1 MQKILIV
8 DDDITLR
15 AALTRYLK
23 DRGFLVHSAT
33 SGVEGFESFIQ
44 DPPDL
49 IVSDVV
55 MPEMDGFELCARVR
69 ESGTGR
75 LIPFIF
81 LSGRCDLEDR
91 IQGHSIG
98 ADDYLVK
105 PFHPRELIA
114 KIEAQLARAGRI
126 HSEITRALKQPSD
139 ELASAQPQVPLPLTP
154 AEEKVFWEVI
164 QGFTN
169 KKIGDRLFLSP
180 RTVQTHLSNIL
191 SKLSLENR
199 SQLIRYAFENGYQPP
214 RSMSAIENEEATP
227 TAEEATPTAE
237 EATPTAE
244 EATPTASATTATVRT
259 TTVRTTA
266 TIATANQYSTAS
278 RRNGRQIP

>member
-8 DDDITLR
+8 DDDNTLR

-23 DRGFLVHSAT
+23 DRGFVVHNAA
-33 SGVEGFESFIQ
+33 SGVEGFESFVEHT
-44 DPPDL
+44 PDL

-55 MPEMDGFELCARVR
+55 MPEMDGFDLCVKVR
-69 ESGTGR
+69 EAELGQ
-75 LIPFIF
+75 LVPFIF

-114 KIEAQLARAGRI
+114 KIEAQLARASRI
-126 HSEITRALKQPSD
+126 HSEIKRAQQP
-139 ELASAQPQVPLPLTP
+139 EVAQTQPQVPLPLTP
-154 AEEKVFWEVI
+154 AEEKVFWEVV

-169 KKIGDRLFLSP
+169 KKIGDRLFISP

-199 SQLIRYAFENGYQPP
+199 SQLIRYAFENGHSPP
-214 RSMSAIENEEATP
+214 QKAPQTEDSQTEDPQKEKPSKTYAQKSSGQRSNSPNANNQ
-227 TAEEATPTAE
+227 
-237 EATPTAE
+237 
-244 EATPTASATTATVRT
+244 
-259 TTVRTTA
+259 
-266 TIATANQYSTAS
+266 TIPAKK
-278 RRNGRQIP
+278 

>member
-8 DDDITLR
+8 DDDSTLR
-15 AALTRYLK
+15 AALTRYLQ
-23 DRGFLVHSAT
+23 DRGFAVRNAI
-33 SGVEGFESFIQ
+33 SGLEGFHSFVE
-44 DPPDL
+44 DVPDL

-55 MPEMDGFELCARVR
+55 MPEMDGFELCTKVR
-69 ESGTGR
+69 NTELGQ
-75 LIPFIF
+75 LVPFIF

-126 HSEITRALKQPSD
+126 SAEIKRVRQQPTAPVAV
-139 ELASAQPQVPLPLTP
+139 ERPPLPLTP

-164 QGFTN
+164 QGHTN
-169 KKIGDRLFLSP
+169 KKIGDHLFISP

-191 SKLSLENR
+191 SKLSVKNR
-199 SQLIRYAFENGYQPP
+199 SQLIRYAFENGYMPP
-214 RSMSAIENEEATP
+214 NR
-227 TAEEATPTAE
+227 
-237 EATPTAE
+237 
-244 EATPTASATTATVRT
+244 ASGS
-259 TTVRTTA
+259 
-266 TIATANQYSTAS
+266 ANQPVSQS
-278 RRNGRQIP
+278 SGESVSEQS

>member
-8 DDDITLR
+8 DDDATLR

-23 DRGFLVHSAT
+23 DRGFVVRNAA
-33 SGVEGFESFIQ
+33 SGREGLNSFVEEV
-44 DPPDL
+44 PDL

-55 MPEMDGFELCARVR
+55 MPEMDGFELCSRVR
-69 ESGTGR
+69 ESGSGQ
-75 LIPFIF
+75 LVPFIF

-114 KIEAQLARAGRI
+114 KIEAQLARADRI
-126 HSEITRALKQPSD
+126 HSEIQRVSQQLGAIKQQAP
-139 ELASAQPQVPLPLTP
+139 EPLPLTP

-169 KKIGDRLFLSP
+169 KKIGDRLFISP

-199 SQLIRYAFENGYQPP
+199 SQLIRYAFENGHKPP
-214 RSMSAIENEEATP
+214 QDESASPQAAQDTDNEQGSRAQGKKVKHAAEA
-227 TAEEATPTAE
+227 
-237 EATPTAE
+237 
-244 EATPTASATTATVRT
+244 S
-259 TTVRTTA
+259 
-266 TIATANQYSTAS
+266 
-278 RRNGRQIP
+278 

>member
-8 DDDITLR
+8 DDDSTLR

-23 DRGFLVHSAT
+23 DRGFSVCNAS
-33 SGVEGFESFIQ
+33 SGREGFDSFTQ
-44 DPPDL
+44 ETPDL

-55 MPEMDGFELCARVR
+55 MPEMDGFELCTRVR
-69 ESGTGR
+69 ESGSGR
-75 LIPFIF
+75 LVPFIF

-114 KIEAQLARAGRI
+114 KIEAQLARASRI
-126 HSEITRALKQPSD
+126 HSEIKRALKQPSD
-139 ELASAQPQVPLPLTP
+139 EQVPIEPKEPLPLTP
-154 AEEKVFWEVI
+154 AEEKVFWEVV

-169 KKIGDRLFLSP
+169 KKIGDRLFISP

-199 SQLIRYAFENGYQPP
+199 SQLIRYAFENGYRPEQ
-214 RSMSAIENEEATP
+214 SEGSSASSS
-227 TAEEATPTAE
+227 
-237 EATPTAE
+237 
-244 EATPTASATTATVRT
+244 ASSSVSESVSKGKA
-259 TTVRTTA
+259 
-266 TIATANQYSTAS
+266 
-278 RRNGRQIP
+278 

>member
-8 DDDITLR
+8 DDDSTLR

-23 DRGFLVHSAT
+23 DRGFAVRSAA
-33 SGVEGFESFIQ
+33 SGVEGFDSFLRE
-44 DPPDL
+44 PPDL

-55 MPEMDGFELCARVR
+55 MPEMDGYELCGKVR
-69 ESGTGR
+69 ETDIGQ
-75 LIPFIF
+75 IVPFIF

-114 KIEAQLARAGRI
+114 KIEAQLARASRI
-126 HSEITRALKQPSD
+126 RSEIEKALLQPG
-139 ELASAQPQVPLPLTP
+139 SAQIASHPRTPLPLTP

-169 KKIGDRLFLSP
+169 KKIGDRLFISP

-199 SQLIRYAFENGYQPP
+199 SQLIRYAFENGHNPP
-214 RSMSAIENEEATP
+214 LAISQSPEVGAKR
-227 TAEEATPTAE
+227 ARHK
-237 EATPTAE
+237 
-244 EATPTASATTATVRT
+244 TTK
-259 TTVRTTA
+259 
-266 TIATANQYSTAS
+266 S
-278 RRNGRQIP
+278 

>member
-8 DDDITLR
+8 DDDATLR

-23 DRGFLVHSAT
+23 DRGFVVRNAS
-33 SGVEGFESFIQ
+33 SGREGFDSFTQ
-44 DPPDL
+44 DTPDL

-55 MPEMDGFELCARVR
+55 MPEMDGFELCSRVR
-69 ESGTGR
+69 ESGSGQ

-114 KIEAQLARAGRI
+114 KIEAQLARAKRI
-126 HSEITRALKQPSD
+126 HSEIQRVSKQLKPDPQR
-139 ELASAQPQVPLPLTP
+139 QPQAPLPLTP

-169 KKIGDRLFLSP
+169 KKIGDRLFISP

-199 SQLIRYAFENGYQPP
+199 SQLIRYAFENGHQPP
-214 RSMSAIENEEATP
+214 QTSQPPSPSQQNKADKNGTDTVGNPEDGNDTDLDS
-227 TAEEATPTAE
+227 TV
-237 EATPTAE
+237 
-244 EATPTASATTATVRT
+244 PTAS
-259 TTVRTTA
+259 
-266 TIATANQYSTAS
+266 QSPPS
-278 RRNGRQIP
+278 K

>member
-8 DDDITLR
+8 DDDNTLR

-23 DRGFLVHSAT
+23 DRGFVVHNAA
-33 SGVEGFESFIQ
+33 SGVEGFESFVEHT
-44 DPPDL
+44 PDL

-55 MPEMDGFELCARVR
+55 MPEMNGFDLCVKVR
-69 ESGTGR
+69 EAELGQ
-75 LIPFIF
+75 LVPFIF

-114 KIEAQLARAGRI
+114 KIEAQLARANRI
-126 HSEITRALKQPSD
+126 HSEIKRAQQQP
-139 ELASAQPQVPLPLTP
+139 EAAQNQPQVPLPLTP
-154 AEEKVFWEVI
+154 AEEKVFWEVV

-169 KKIGDRLFLSP
+169 KKIGDRLFISP

-199 SQLIRYAFENGYQPP
+199 SQLIRYAFENGHNPP
-214 RSMSAIENEEATP
+214 QKDQQEEALSKP
-227 TAEEATPTAE
+227 YAQKSNGQKSGSQKSNGQKSNGQRSKSPE
-237 EATPTAE
+237 
-244 EATPTASATTATVRT
+244 SSSQ
-259 TTVRTTA
+259 
-266 TIATANQYSTAS
+266 TIPAKK
-278 RRNGRQIP
+278 

>member
-8 DDDITLR
+8 DDDSTLR

-23 DRGFLVHSAT
+23 DRGFIVRNAA
-33 SGVEGFESFIQ
+33 SGTEGFHSFTE

-55 MPEMDGFELCARVR
+55 MPEMDGFELCSKVR
-69 ESGTGR
+69 DTGPGQ
-75 LIPFIF
+75 IVPFIF

-114 KIEAQLARAGRI
+114 KIEAQLARASRI
-126 HSEITRALKQPSD
+126 NSEIERALKQP
-139 ELASAQPQVPLPLTP
+139 AMTQPVSRPQTPLPLTP

-164 QGFTN
+164 QGYTN
-169 KKIGDRLFLSP
+169 KKIGDRLFISP

-199 SQLIRYAFENGYQPP
+199 SQLIRYAFENGHKPP
-214 RSMSAIENEEATP
+214 EK
-227 TAEEATPTAE
+227 
-237 EATPTAE
+237 
-244 EATPTASATTATVRT
+244 ASK
-259 TTVRTTA
+259 
-266 TIATANQYSTAS
+266 
-278 RRNGRQIP
+278 

>member
-8 DDDITLR
+8 DDDATLR

-23 DRGFLVHSAT
+23 DRGFAVRNAS
-33 SGVEGFESFIQ
+33 SGREGFDSFTEET
-44 DPPDL
+44 PDL

-55 MPEMDGFELCARVR
+55 MPEMDGFELCTRVR
-69 ESGTGR
+69 ESGSGQ
-75 LIPFIF
+75 LVPFIF

-114 KIEAQLARAGRI
+114 KIEAQLARARRI
-126 HSEITRALKQPSD
+126 HSEIQRVSQQAPTPPER
-139 ELASAQPQVPLPLTP
+139 EPQVPLPLTP

-169 KKIGDRLFLSP
+169 KKIGDRLFISP

-199 SQLIRYAFENGYQPP
+199 SQLIRYAFENGHKPPQQISQNASQPRP
-214 RSMSAIENEEATP
+214 SQKTLPKAQRSAQGEAG
-227 TAEEATPTAE
+227 
-237 EATPTAE
+237 
-244 EATPTASATTATVRT
+244 S
-259 TTVRTTA
+259 
-266 TIATANQYSTAS
+266 TANAPQTK
-278 RRNGRQIP
+278 

>member
-8 DDDITLR
+8 DDDSTLR

-23 DRGFLVHSAT
+23 DRGFLVRNAS
-33 SGVEGFESFIQ
+33 SGREGFDSFTQ
-44 DPPDL
+44 ETPDL

-55 MPEMDGFELCARVR
+55 MPEMDGFELCTRVR
-69 ESGTGR
+69 ESGSGR
-75 LIPFIF
+75 LVPFIF

-114 KIEAQLARAGRI
+114 KIEAQLARASRI
-126 HSEITRALKQPSD
+126 HSEIKRALKQPSAGQIPL
-139 ELASAQPQVPLPLTP
+139 EPKGPLPLTP
-154 AEEKVFWEVI
+154 AEEKVFWEVV

-169 KKIGDRLFLSP
+169 KKIGDRLFISP

-199 SQLIRYAFENGYQPP
+199 SQLIRYAFENGYRPEQ
-214 RSMSAIENEEATP
+214 SEGSSDSSSAKS
-227 TAEEATPTAE
+227 
-237 EATPTAE
+237 
-244 EATPTASATTATVRT
+244 SAKSSADESVSKGK
-259 TTVRTTA
+259 A
-266 TIATANQYSTAS
+266 
-278 RRNGRQIP
+278 

>member
-8 DDDITLR
+8 DDDATLR

-23 DRGFLVHSAT
+23 DRGFVVRNAA
-33 SGVEGFESFIQ
+33 SGREGFDSFIEET
-44 DPPDL
+44 PDL

-55 MPEMDGFELCARVR
+55 MPEMDGFELCTRVR
-69 ESGTGR
+69 DSGSGQ
-75 LIPFIF
+75 LVPFIF

-114 KIEAQLARAGRI
+114 KIEAQLARASRI
-126 HSEITRALKQPSD
+126 HSEIQRVSKQLTPKA
-139 ELASAQPQVPLPLTP
+139 ERQPQAPLPLTP

-169 KKIGDRLFLSP
+169 KKIGDRLFISP

-199 SQLIRYAFENGYQPP
+199 SQLIRYAFENGHKPPQQGNPKQSSQELSQKQP
-214 RSMSAIENEEATP
+214 RNDE
-227 TAEEATPTAE
+227 
-237 EATPTAE
+237 
-244 EATPTASATTATVRT
+244 TASAA
-259 TTVRTTA
+259 A
-266 TIATANQYSTAS
+266 KSS
-278 RRNGRQIP
+278 RPN

>member
-8 DDDITLR
+8 DDDNTLR
-15 AALTRYLK
+15 AALTRYLQ
-23 DRGFLVHSAT
+23 DRGFVVRNAA
-33 SGVEGFESFIQ
+33 SGIEGLESFNQ
-44 DPPDL
+44 DAPDL

-55 MPEMDGFELCARVR
+55 MPQMDGFELCSKVR
-69 ESGTGR
+69 DTGPGQ

-91 IQGHSIG
+91 IQGHTIG

-114 KIEAQLARAGRI
+114 KIEAQLARATRI
-126 HSEITRALKQPSD
+126 YAEIQRALQQPTED
-139 ELASAQPQVPLPLTP
+139 IVIERAPLPLTP

-164 QGFTN
+164 QGYTN
-169 KKIGDRLFLSP
+169 KKIGDRLFISP

-199 SQLIRYAFENGYQPP
+199 SQLIRYAFENGHTPP
-214 RSMSAIENEEATP
+214 QKAPNKAMQKIAETAKKSSDKPSKQSPAQSSGESLKKATETKPTSAPKISRS
-227 TAEEATPTAE
+227 
-237 EATPTAE
+237 
-244 EATPTASATTATVRT
+244 
-259 TTVRTTA
+259 
-266 TIATANQYSTAS
+266 Q
-278 RRNGRQIP
+278 

>member
-8 DDDITLR
+8 DDDATLR

-23 DRGFLVHSAT
+23 DRGFVVRNAA
-33 SGVEGFESFIQ
+33 SGREGLNSFVEEV
-44 DPPDL
+44 PDL

-55 MPEMDGFELCARVR
+55 MPEMDGFELCSRVR
-69 ESGTGR
+69 ESGSGQ
-75 LIPFIF
+75 LVPFIF

-114 KIEAQLARAGRI
+114 KIEAQLARADRI
-126 HSEITRALKQPSD
+126 HSEIQRVSQQLGAIKQQAP
-139 ELASAQPQVPLPLTP
+139 EPLPLTP

-169 KKIGDRLFLSP
+169 KKIGDRLFISP

-199 SQLIRYAFENGYQPP
+199 SQLIRYAFENGHKPP
-214 RSMSAIENEEATP
+214 QDESASPQAAQDTENEQGSRAQGKKVKHAAEA
-227 TAEEATPTAE
+227 
-237 EATPTAE
+237 
-244 EATPTASATTATVRT
+244 S
-259 TTVRTTA
+259 
-266 TIATANQYSTAS
+266 
-278 RRNGRQIP
+278 